1 MALSST
7 GHNLIRFYLDLDPM
21 RLDICENCDLSMVFS
36 SHTHL
41 SVQLLF
47 RIPLIVSELIWCKI
61 ARRGTRGIIIFWRI
75 RDGYHVT

>member
-36 SHTHL
+36 SHTPV
-41 SVQLLF
+41 SSIV
-47 RIPLIVSELIWCKI
+47 IPNSINSF
-61 ARRGTRGIIIFWRI
+61 GINL
-75 RDGYHVT
+75 V